1 VDLVEVLVVMVLGPK
16 EVIVVVEI
24 ISGRV
29 GAEVQDSYC
38 DAEVGQFKS

>member
-1 VDLVEVLVVMVLGPK
+1 MVLGPK
-16 EVIVVVEI
+16 EVTVVVEI

-29 GAEVQDSYC
+29 GVEVQDSYY

>member
-24 ISGRV
+24 ISSRV